1 MKRKFTLGK
10 SFGLHIISGH
20 VSESMQ
26 RKSRFWPLLTQQTHI
41 NPPESFYAET
51 MSKWNAKIMFFSSF
65 FLSIPYSRLWVTVIF
80 LLQCI
85 LYIWRYT
92 RIYTYIMFH
101 SNGTIISVS
110 TRLHELARMV
120 LNFSIRNLLLLL
132 LYIIWQVYFLAKTRI
147 NVWIHF
153 IILSIYKKSYEKRV
167 KFIVLRNCLY
177 IVLFYSRIMLKRNNR
192 IYVIYYMFTRDIL
205 DVKYIV

>member
-1 MKRKFTLGK
+1 MKCKFTPGK

-20 VSESMQ
+20 VSGSMQ

-51 MSKWNAKIMFFSSF
+51 MSEWNAEIMFFPL

-85 LYIWRYT
+85 LYIFHY
-92 RIYTYIMFH
+92 IYIYMCACVYIYIRLH

-110 TRLHELARMV
+110 TRLMAYYR
-120 LNFSIRNLLLLL
+120 I
-132 LYIIWQVYFLAKTRI
+132 LYCIIIWVY
-147 NVWIHF
+147 NDYN
-153 IILSIYKKSYEKRV
+153 ILSSR
-167 KFIVLRNCLY
+167 Y
-177 IVLFYSRIMLKRNNR
+177 ILQ
-192 IYVIYYMFTRDIL
+192 
-205 DVKYIV
+205 